1 MADKQPVTNEA
12 GTHIWLH
19 NADTDGT
26 WECPAEA
33 APLFVEHRGWEYT
46 DAPGFSMSDLFDAST
61 AEAEPTGFNPA
72 DHDVKEINKYLE
84 VNLGSPGEIER
95 VLALEAAGQD
105 RATVKDPRPST
116 TDNES

>member
-1 MADKQPVTNEA
+1 MADNEPVYNEA

-19 NADTDGT
+19 NPATDGT

-46 DAPGFSMSDLFDAST
+46 DAPGFSMEGLFDAST
-61 AEAEPTGFNPA
+61 AEPEQTGFNPA
-72 DHDVKEINKYLE
+72 EHDVKAINKYLE
-84 VNLGSPGEIER
+84 ANLASEGEIER
-95 VLALEAAGQD
+95 VLALEVAGQN